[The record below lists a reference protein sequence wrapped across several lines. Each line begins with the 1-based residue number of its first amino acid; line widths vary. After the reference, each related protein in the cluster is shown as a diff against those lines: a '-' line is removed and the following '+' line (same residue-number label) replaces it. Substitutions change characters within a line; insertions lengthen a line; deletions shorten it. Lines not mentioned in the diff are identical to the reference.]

1 MSDRQLLSGRKAIV
15 TGGAS
20 GIGEAIVNAYAREGA
35 QVLVVDLP
43 DSTVSQ
49 NFANID
55 GVTPLEQDITEKD
68 APQNIVA
75 AAMVAMGGFDV
86 LVNNAGISMPDS
98 VEGDGEELWEKTMAI
113 NVTSMF
119 RITRAAL
126 PELKKSDTGRIIN
139 LGSIMSDMG
148 GPNLFVYGT
157 SKHAVAGM
165 TKSMAVDLGQYGIT
179 VNYLQPGAVVT
190 ALSAP
195 YFEDDD
201 FRNYWIEK
209 APVGRLG
216 QPEDVAHAAVFLA
229 QKESQFIS
237 GLGLNVD
244 GGAIV
249 KF

>member
-1 MSDRQLLSGRKAIV
+1 MSYRQLLSGRKAIV

-237 GLGLNVD
+237 GLGLNID

>member
-237 GLGLNVD
+237 GLGLNID

>member
-20 GIGEAIVNAYAREGA
+20 GIGEAIVKAYAREGA

-43 DSTVSQ
+43 ESAVSQ
-49 NFANID
+49 NFANIE

-75 AAMVAMGGFDV
+75 AAMAAMGGFDV

-98 VEGDGEELWEKTMAI
+98 VDGDGEELWEKTMAI

>member
-20 GIGEAIVNAYAREGA
+20 GIGEAIVLAYAREGA

-43 DSTVSQ
+43 DSAVSK
-49 NFANID
+49 NFID
-55 GVTPLEQDITEKD
+55 VEGVTPLEQDITEKD
-68 APQNIVA
+68 APQNIVS
-75 AAMVAMGGFDV
+75 AAMAAMGGFDV

-98 VEGDGEELWEKTMAI
+98 VEGEGEELWEKTMAI

-229 QKESQFIS
+229 QKDSQFIS

>member
-20 GIGEAIVNAYAREGA
+20 GIGEAIVKAYAREGA

-43 DSTVSQ
+43 DSAVSQ
-49 NFANID
+49 NFANIE

-68 APQNIVA
+68 APQNIVS
-75 AAMVAMGGFDV
+75 AAMAAMGGFDV

-126 PELKKSDTGRIIN
+126 PELRKSDTGRIIN

>member
-75 AAMVAMGGFDV
+75 AAMAAMGGFDV